1 MRDYGGKKM
10 GLDFGSKLRDALAQK
25 EIIPFIG
32 VYDAFSAAISA
43 KYFDGIFVS
52 GFSFSASFY
61 GMPDI
66 GLISWSDI
74 VAFVQRI
81 RTILPQQ
88 HILVDID
95 DGYADIEVACHVV
108 SLLESIGASGII
120 LEDQK
125 RPKCCGHLDNKL
137 ILSLDEYLQKLE
149 KVISTRKDMVIVART
164 DANDFDEIIKR
175 VKAFDE
181 VGADWLL
188 VDGVSN
194 LDLVRAVRSHTK
206 KPLVFNHI
214 AGGKSPSLSLT
225 ELKSHGISAV
235 LYSTPCL
242 FAAQASIQE
251 AIQDLKAGDGLLS
264 SKNTKSVD
272 LASCQ
277 ALLEENLRNRDAL

>member
-1 MRDYGGKKM
+1 M
-10 GLDFGSKLRDALAQK
+10 GLDFGKKLRGDLAEK

-52 GFSFSASFY
+52 GFSFAASFY

-74 VAFVQRI
+74 VALVQRI
-81 RTILPQQ
+81 RTILPRQ

-194 LDLVRAVRSHTK
+194 LDLVREVRSHTK

-225 ELKSHGISAV
+225 ELKSHGISVV

-251 AIQDLKAGDGLLS
+251 TIQDLKAGNGLLS
-264 SKNTKSVD
+264 AKNTKSVD

-277 ALLEENLRNRDAL
+277 ALLEENLRNRNAL

>member
-1 MRDYGGKKM
+1 MAGEKM
-10 GLDFGSKLRDALAQK
+10 GLNYGSRLREALAEK

-32 VYDAFSAAISA
+32 IYDTFSAAISA
-43 KYFDGIFVS
+43 KYFDGTFVS
-52 GFSFSASFY
+52 GFSFAASFY

-74 VAFVQRI
+74 VALVQRI

-125 RPKCCGHLDNKL
+125 RPKRCGHLNNKQ
-137 ILSLDEYLQKLE
+137 ILSLDEFLPKLE
-149 KVISTRKDMVIVART
+149 KVIATRKDMVVVART
-164 DANDFDEIIKR
+164 DSNDHDDIIRR
-175 VKAFDE
+175 VEAFDKA
-181 VGADWLL
+181 GADWLL

-225 ELKSHGISAV
+225 ELKSQGISAV

-251 AIQDLKAGDGLLS
+251 SIQNLKASDGLLS
-264 SKNTKSVD
+264 AKNTKCVD

-277 ALLEENLRNRDAL
+277 ALLEENLMKRTVL

>member
-1 MRDYGGKKM
+1 
-10 GLDFGSKLRDALAQK
+10 
-25 EIIPFIG
+25 
-32 VYDAFSAAISA
+32 VYDTFSASISA
-43 KYFDGIFVS
+43 RFFDCIFAS

-61 GMPDI
+61 GLPDI

-74 VAFVQRI
+74 VAFVHRI

-88 HILVDID
+88 HILVDLD
-95 DGYADIEVACHVV
+95 DGYADIGIACHVV

-125 RPKCCGHLDNKL
+125 RPKRCGHLDNKQ
-137 ILSLDEYLQKLE
+137 ILSLDEFLQKLE
-149 KVISTRKDMVIVART
+149 KVIATRKDMVVVART
-164 DANDFDEIIKR
+164 DANDFDEIIRR

-188 VDGVSN
+188 VDGVYN
-194 LDLVRAVRSHTK
+194 IDVIRAVRAQTG

-214 AGGKSPSLSLT
+214 AGGKSKPLSLT

-242 FAAQASIQE
+242 FAAQAAIQE
-251 AIQDLKAGDGLLS
+251 SMRNLKACDGLLS
-264 SKNTKSVD
+264 QENTTGVD

-277 ALLEENLRNRDAL
+277 DVLEDNLLKRTIL

>member
-1 MRDYGGKKM
+1 M
-10 GLDFGSKLRDALAQK
+10 GLNYGNKLREALTERA
-25 EIIPFIG
+25 IIPFIG
-32 VYDAFSAAISA
+32 IYDTFSAAISA
-43 KYFDGIFVS
+43 RHFDGTFVS
-52 GFSFSASFY
+52 GFGFAASFY

-74 VAFVQRI
+74 VALVQRI

-108 SLLESIGASGII
+108 SLLESMGASGII

-125 RPKCCGHLDNKL
+125 RPKRCGHLNDKQ
-137 ILSLDEYLQKLE
+137 ILSLDEFLPKLE
-149 KVISTRKDMVIVART
+149 KVIATRKDMVVVART
-164 DANDFDEIIKR
+164 DSNDPDDIMRR
-175 VKAFDE
+175 VEAFDK

-194 LDLVRAVRSHTK
+194 LEVVRAVRSRTR

-225 ELKSHGISAV
+225 EMRSRGISIV

-251 AIQDLKAGDGLLS
+251 SIQNLKACDGFLS
-264 SKNTKSVD
+264 VGHAKCVD

-277 ALLEENLRNRDAL
+277 AVLEENLMKRMIL

>member
-1 MRDYGGKKM
+1 M
-10 GLDFGSKLRDALAQK
+10 GLNYGSRLRKTLTER

-32 VYDAFSAAISA
+32 IYDTFSAAISA
-43 KYFDGIFVS
+43 RHFDGIFVS
-52 GFSFSASFY
+52 GFSFAASFY

-74 VAFVQRI
+74 VALVQRI

-88 HILVDID
+88 HVLVDID

-125 RPKCCGHLDNKL
+125 RPKRCGHLNNKQ
-137 ILSLDEYLQKLE
+137 ILSLDEFLPKLE
-149 KVISTRKDMVIVART
+149 KVIATKKDMVVVART
-164 DANDFDEIIKR
+164 DANDPDDIMRR
-175 VKAFDE
+175 VEAFDN

-194 LDLVRAVRSHTK
+194 LDVVRAVRSRTK
-206 KPLVFNHI
+206 KPLVFNCI

-225 ELKSHGISAV
+225 DLKSQGISAV

-251 AIQDLKAGDGLLS
+251 SIQRLKSSNGLLS
-264 SKNTKSVD
+264 AEISKGVD

-277 ALLEENLRNRDAL
+277 ALLEENLIKRTVLREINNE

>member
-1 MRDYGGKKM
+1 M
-10 GLDFGSKLRDALAQK
+10 GLTYGSRLREALAER
-25 EIIPFIG
+25 EIMPFIG
-32 VYDAFSAAISA
+32 IYDTFSATISA
-43 KYFDGIFVS
+43 RHFDGTFVS
-52 GFSFSASFY
+52 GFGFAASFY

-74 VAFVQRI
+74 VALVQRI
-81 RTILPQQ
+81 RTILPRQ

-108 SLLESIGASGII
+108 SLLESMGASGII

-125 RPKCCGHLDNKL
+125 RPKRCGHLNDKQ
-137 ILSLDEYLQKLE
+137 ILSLDEFLPKLE
-149 KVISTRKDMVIVART
+149 KVVKTRKDMVVVART
-164 DANDFDEIIKR
+164 DAHHPDEIARR

-181 VGADWLL
+181 AGADWLL

-194 LDLVRAVRSHTK
+194 LDVVRAVRSQTN

-214 AGGKSPSLSLT
+214 TGGKSPSISLT
-225 ELKSHGISAV
+225 EMKSQGISVV

-251 AIQDLKAGDGLLS
+251 SIQNLKDRDGFLS
-264 SKNTKSVD
+264 EENTKCAD

-277 ALLEENLRNRDAL
+277 TVLEENLLKRTIL

>member
-1 MRDYGGKKM
+1 MGINYG
-10 GLDFGSKLRDALAQK
+10 SSLREALEEK

-32 VYDAFSAAISA
+32 IYDAFSAAISA
-43 KYFDGIFVS
+43 RHFDGTFVS
-52 GFSFSASFY
+52 GFSFAASFY

-74 VAFVQRI
+74 VALVQRI

-108 SLLESIGASGII
+108 SLLESMGASGII

-125 RPKCCGHLDNKL
+125 RPKRCGHLNNKQ
-137 ILSLDEYLQKLE
+137 ILSLDEFLPKLE
-149 KVISTRKDMVIVART
+149 KVVMTRKDMVVVART
-164 DANDFDEIIKR
+164 DANHPDEITRR

-181 VGADWLL
+181 AGADWLL
-188 VDGVSN
+188 VDGVSD
-194 LDLVRAVRSHTK
+194 LDVVRSVRSHTK

-225 ELKSHGISAV
+225 EMKSRGISVV

-251 AIQDLKAGDGLLS
+251 SIQNLKDCDGFLS
-264 SKNTKSVD
+264 AENTKCAD

-277 ALLEENLRNRDAL
+277 AVLEENLMKRTIL

>member
-1 MRDYGGKKM
+1 MGINYG
-10 GLDFGSKLRDALAQK
+10 SRLREALVEK
-25 EIIPFIG
+25 EIMPFIG
-32 VYDAFSAAISA
+32 IYDAFSAAISA
-43 KYFDGIFVS
+43 RHFDGTFVS
-52 GFSFSASFY
+52 GFSFAASFY

-74 VAFVQRI
+74 VTFVQRV

-108 SLLESIGASGII
+108 SLLESMGASGII

-125 RPKCCGHLDNKL
+125 RPKRCGHLNEKQ
-137 ILSLDEYLQKLE
+137 ILSLDEFLPKLE
-149 KVISTRKDMVIVART
+149 KVVNTRKDMVVVART
-164 DANDFDEIIKR
+164 DANHLDEITRR

-194 LDLVRAVRSHTK
+194 LNVVRSVRSQTK

-214 AGGKSPSLSLT
+214 VGGKSPALSLT
-225 ELKSHGISAV
+225 EMKSQGISVV

-242 FAAQASIQE
+242 FAAQAAIQESIQN
-251 AIQDLKAGDGLLS
+251 LKACNGFLS
-264 SKNTKSVD
+264 AENTKCAD
-272 LASCQ
+272 LSSCQ
-277 ALLEENLRNRDAL
+277 AFLEENLMKRIVR